1 MAHVVGPSTILSDGN
16 TIRTT
21 QGYYDTKQDRTELF
35 GRSTIENKEK
45 SITAD
50 TLYNNSKTGIS
61 EGFGN
66 VIYIDKENKNELHAG
81 YGYYNEQDGTGIA
94 TKRPLVV
101 DYSQGDTLWVH
112 ADSIRMKTFHLNTDS
127 AYREVY
133 GYYKVRAYRKDVQ
146 GVCDSL
152 VINSKDSCMTMYR
165 DPIAWYGDR
174 QLLGEVIKVY
184 SQDSTIRF
192 AHVIGQASSI
202 EQMEDKEHYNQIA
215 SREMMAYF
223 TEGKIWKT
231 EAVGNVQTIYYPLDD
246 KDSSIVVLNY
256 LEGDTMRMFFDES
269 RQLKKIWVRKPH
281 ATAYPLTQVPADKYL
296 LPNFA
301 WFDYI
306 RPLDKDDI
314 FIWRGKEK
322 GTELKAQK
330 RREAPL
336 QRIGLSATDKGEMT
350 KEEGGGKQ

>member
-1 MAHVVGPSTILSDGN
+1 
-16 TIRTT
+16 
-21 QGYYDTKQDRTELF
+21 
-35 GRSTIENKEK
+35 
-45 SITAD
+45 
-50 TLYNNSKTGIS
+50 
-61 EGFGN
+61 
-66 VIYIDKENKNELHAG
+66 
-81 YGYYNEQDGTGIA
+81 
-94 TKRPLVV
+94 
-101 DYSQGDTLWVH
+101 
-112 ADSIRMKTFHLNTDS
+112 
-127 AYREVY
+127 
-133 GYYKVRAYRKDVQ
+133 
-146 GVCDSL
+146 
-152 VINSKDSCMTMYR
+152 MYR

-336 QRIGLSATDKGEMT
+336 QRIGLSATDKGEMA
-350 KEEGGGKQ
+350 KEEGGGEQ